1 MSELANEI
9 AKFKDWAPL
18 EKHRSGEWE
27 CDYEHW
33 NELYAAAISLINL
46 HNDGNIT
53 RELADELLYVIARD
67 NECEHLRHCLLDAPL
82 LLSKLA
88 QLAVSSNESHAK
100 WQIVTAVAEVRLD
113 NAPDLIRPFLT
124 DDNEYVRRRSL
135 MAIAPISPAEAEQ
148 IAISNLSDEN
158 EYTRIAALHALHLAN
173 SLQLRNWLG
182 RLEKDPSEHVRH
194 NVKRLRMD
202 IDQS

>member
-1 MSELANEI
+1 MSEFSNEI
-9 AKFKDWAPL
+9 AKFKDWAPP

-27 CDYEHW
+27 CDYGHW
-33 NELYAAAISLINL
+33 NELYAAAISVINL
-46 HNDGNIT
+46 HTDGDIT
-53 RELADELLYVIARD
+53 SELADELLYVIARD

-88 QLAVSSNESHAK
+88 QLAVPSIESHAK
-100 WQIVTAVAEVRLD
+100 WQIATAVAEVHLD
-113 NAPDLIRPFLT
+113 NAADLIRPFLT
-124 DDNEYVRRRSL
+124 DDDEYVRRRSL

-202 IDQS
+202 IDKA